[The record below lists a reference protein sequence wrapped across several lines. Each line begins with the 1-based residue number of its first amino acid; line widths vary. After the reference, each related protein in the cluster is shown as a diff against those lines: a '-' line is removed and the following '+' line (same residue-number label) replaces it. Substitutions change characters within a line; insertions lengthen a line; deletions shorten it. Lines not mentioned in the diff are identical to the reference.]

1 MRKNSRLALYKKSF
15 VYLGPA
21 KGKYVAGLLLGACEL
36 PLLFALPYVNQALI
50 DLVTGARQGSL
61 MLTLLGMLALFVLLV
76 PPVIAG
82 SYLQTTAA
90 EFGTVQLYKSMFYH
104 INHMPYQS
112 LTKIKT
118 GDYLTRLRGDANRAV
133 RNAFASFSVT
143 NLIRFGVVFPVTLIM
158 LLVNDW
164 RIALAGVLYGGV
176 NLLLSLWLNPLAK
189 RQEAVA
195 KEEIANS
202 ASFLIEALRA
212 IPVVRVFVLHQ
223 VMAQRYDRMCRII
236 KEKRMKYQ
244 NIIGVTYGVVDFFAQ
259 SAQAVG
265 FIIGILLGSGK
276 LSLGRAVFNATL
288 MGMMADSIY
297 RLSTYLLLSQPTLVS
312 MERVHSLLE
321 QPLEDLEK
329 GGTVEDAG
337 GDMAVEFCS
346 VGFAYEGGAPVL
358 DGLDLTLRRGE
369 HLAIVGG
376 SGGGKSTVIRLMEGF
391 FTPTAGEVRYFGQ
404 PGGGLSLRAI
414 RSLFAYVPQE
424 CTLFAGSIG
433 DNLRMA
439 RPEATAEEM
448 ESAAKAAGIHD
459 FILTLPQGY
468 DTQVGEWGSQLS
480 GGQRQRVAIARALLK
495 NAPVLLLDE
504 ATAALDS
511 ATEKEVQEC
520 LDRVSAGMTAVTV
533 AHRLSTIENADR
545 ILVMEAGR
553 VVEEGRFH
561 QLLENRGRFWELYES
576 QRREE
581 RLAEERRVC

>member
-21 KGKYVAGLLLGACEL
+21 KGKYVAGLLLGGLVGWLTSIWPAAVGAGLVMFLLALLGSAL
-36 PLLFALPYVNQALI
+36 PLRRRQEAWDRDQEELLRQHKESLDEYAILYVNQALI

-265 FIIGILLGSGK
+265 FIIGILLGSGE

-288 MGMMADSIY
+288 MGMMGDSIY

-346 VGFAYEGGAPVL
+346 VG
-358 DGLDLTLRRGE
+358 LDLTLRRGSIWR
-369 HLAIVGG
+369 LWAAPAGASPRS
-376 SGGGKSTVIRLMEGF
+376 SG
-391 FTPTAGEVRYFGQ
+391 
-404 PGGGLSLRAI
+404 
-414 RSLFAYVPQE
+414 
-424 CTLFAGSIG
+424 
-433 DNLRMA
+433 
-439 RPEATAEEM
+439 
-448 ESAAKAAGIHD
+448 
-459 FILTLPQGY
+459 
-468 DTQVGEWGSQLS
+468 
-480 GGQRQRVAIARALLK
+480 
-495 NAPVLLLDE
+495 
-504 ATAALDS
+504 
-511 ATEKEVQEC
+511 
-520 LDRVSAGMTAVTV
+520 
-533 AHRLSTIENADR
+533 
-545 ILVMEAGR
+545 
-553 VVEEGRFH
+553 
-561 QLLENRGRFWELYES
+561 
-576 QRREE
+576 
-581 RLAEERRVC
+581 